1 MIHLMKIF
9 FHTFLIILISMGQS
23 IFAVDARAAVSAQI
37 GDLLC
42 QQGVAYF
49 DRDQYPEALIEF
61 KKALLANPESQ
72 VAREYIATIERE
84 LMCRQGLLSCTQVSK
99 KNLVDL
105 YLSGMEQ
112 KMAPQTAGDA
122 SLAVPVSGASRAETT
137 MRLPSS
143 AAPSATTGDAASF
156 SAPFKKTAGSSTAA
170 QGPAATASGPAIL
183 DLTAYESSDIELYVD
198 EPVAL
203 KGGVINRFLVTHPAI
218 LKVTQVARDEVLL
231 EPQEIGN
238 CFLHLW
244 GENNE
249 RRSYKVTIGPR
260 RFVEAMAQETQ
271 EKIYEESLPQ
281 SFKFSYSISGD
292 TYLTGRGV
300 GDLHRTSHTMAYT
313 SSVIGETPYGMFDT
327 SVQGNRT
334 NLGQYRVSNVR
345 MGLTDAHFDEFKD
358 IDIRMFDYGPSFTT
372 FGFPVS
378 DLRGVKVDAPM
389 FQKKLNY
396 SAFWGAVPKGD
407 FTFLTPDAGLSKTK
421 RAWLEGIG
429 ISYDVSRFANF
440 KTFYAHSYG
449 PERNEPVL
457 TSDTAGLQMNYD
469 LGAWDF
475 GTGMVSDMTHN
486 SYTAETSFT
495 IPKLRVGLNMTD
507 NSKNFASLLGGVPTT
522 GSTSGTLS
530 INYRPTDSVTIYNAF
545 SGTHDKVFNNPDNP
559 GRPNY
564 NSTTRI
570 NWVLDMHTEL
580 EAGYI
585 MDDQMG
591 SNTPS
596 VTETKELMLRK
607 KFFLI
612 RRLSTYL
619 LYQNRKSKNYTSP
632 AQNFNNNRLLGGI
645 NFRLLSD
652 VYFYYNQE
660 VNYLHNTFTKETA
673 YPTAQEFGLNYYHQI
688 YDTPFSTNL
697 RLFYRDEQNTESV
710 LSFLSGEDRLE
721 GEAELRFKPS
731 DGNETF
737 VKLRIDNVW
746 AEREGVGKHFD
757 VDLSWGVRLLWDTGL
772 RWQSVGGFC
781 GFVFYDTNG
790 DGIKQPQE
798 AGVPGAKIA
807 VNGKKTAVT
816 DRDGYYRLKG
826 VSGKTATLSLD
837 LSTIPPGYNPTVSAE
852 RKVDIVHGVN
862 KRYDFGLA
870 TRMEISGLVFYDKN
884 KNGSYDAGEETLK
897 GIVLVLDGT
906 TKTATNLQGTYMFR
920 KFAPGEHVITVDLK
934 SVPVKYIPKVP
945 IRKTVDVREGTTFVF
960 NVPLDLQ
967 ETPSVS
973 PRDSSQDQE
982 KYNVT
987 ATFVR

>member
-1 MIHLMKIF
+1 MKKI
-9 FHTFLIILISMGQS
+9 FHTFLIILISMGQG

-49 DRDQYPEALIEF
+49 DRDQYPEALFEF

-84 LMCRQGLLSCTQVSK
+84 LMRRQGLLSCTQVSK
-99 KNLVDL
+99 KSLVDM

-112 KMAPQTAGDA
+112 KMAPPTLENTAP
-122 SLAVPVSGASRAETT
+122 AVFVSETGGAGAPTRVS
-137 MRLPSS
+137 SS
-143 AAPSATTGDAASF
+143 AGQPAITKDVVSPSD
-156 SAPFKKTAGSSTAA
+156 PFKKTEGSSTAA
-170 QGPAATASGPAIL
+170 QGATAMASGPAVL
-183 DLTAYESSDIELYVD
+183 DLTAYESPDIELYVD

-218 LKVTQVARDEVLL
+218 LKVTQMARDEVLL

-260 RFVEAMAQETQ
+260 RFVEAMAQETR

-292 TYLTGRGV
+292 TYLTGRGA

-389 FQKKLNY
+389 FQKKINY

-457 TSDTAGLQMNYD
+457 TSDTAGLQMKYD

-495 IPKLRVGLNMTD
+495 LPRLRVGLNMTD

-530 INYRPTDSVTIYNAF
+530 INYRPTDSLTIYNAF

-721 GEAELRFKPS
+721 GEVELRFKPS

-798 AGVPGAKIA
+798 GGVPGAKIV
-807 VNGKKTAVT
+807 VNGKQIAAT

-884 KNGSYDAGEETLK
+884 KNGSYDAGEEALK

-920 KFAPGEHVITVDLK
+920 KFTPGEHVITIDLK

-960 NVPLDLQ
+960 NVPLELQ
-967 ETPSVS
+967 ETPPVS
-973 PRDSSQDQE
+973 PRDLSQDQE